1 MGTLN
6 PYRAPFLDVNWI
18 INTANTIGV
27 NHFQLKLIQ
36 KMFEMFVLLIN
47 KGNPHSFCFVTCFL
61 FIFIRETLPR
71 RGCSTSSSVLHI
83 WEFSMGICRGYFPR
97 EFAVGICRRNLPWEL
112 AVAIYRGFFVYI
124 CESFFVYMSKSCLY
138 GDKPFV
144 YVCKTFWFMRFSLLT
159 VFLLVIVVVV
169 MGHHTFKACVALFS

>member
-27 NHFQLKLIQ
+27 NHFQLKLIS

-47 KGNPHSFCFVTCFL
+47 EGNPHSFCFVTCFL
-61 FIFIRETLPR
+61 FIFTREALPH
-71 RGCSTSSSVLHI
+71 RGLLHTI
-83 WEFSMGICRGYFPR
+83 LCIAYLRISRGNLR
-97 EFAVGICRRNLPWEL
+97 WLFAVGICRRNLPWEF
-112 AVAIYRGFFVYI
+112 AVAICRGFFVYI

-138 GDKPFV
+138 GGKPFV
-144 YVCKTFWFMRFSLLT
+144 YVCKTFWFVRFSLLT

-169 MGHHTFKACVALFS
+169 MGHRIFKVCVALFS